1 MGGNAPS
8 AIAALLALSITSWAR
23 AGQVEPL
30 RPELMLTVR
39 TYDAFGVSADDLSDA
54 QTAVV
59 AVFREI
65 GIAIDWVNCYSGDRT
80 FPVSSP
86 RCTEL
91 LDPAEVI
98 LRITAAPRGQ
108 PSHPRSMGFTFV
120 NMDEEKRPGLATVL
134 ADRVLAVASSAA
146 TNTGSVLGL
155 VIAHELG
162 HVLLHTTAHAKS
174 GLMRSVWTH
183 SELRD
188 ARPSDRRFLRTD
200 VEKIRNRIG
209 SRIQPAD

>member
-1 MGGNAPS
+1 MGGNAPC
-8 AIAALLALSITSWAR
+8 AIAALLAMSITSSAR
-23 AGQVEPL
+23 AGRVEPL

-39 TYDAFGVSADDLSDA
+39 TYDAFGVSADDLSHA
-54 QTAVV
+54 QTA
-59 AVFREI
+59 AADVFREI
-65 GIAIDWVNCYSGDRT
+65 GIAIDWVNCYSGNRT
-80 FPVSSP
+80 FPGSSP
-86 RCTEL
+86 RCTER

-108 PSHPRSMGFTFV
+108 PKHPRSLGFALV
-120 NMDEEKRPGLATVL
+120 NRDEEKTPSLATVL
-134 ADRVLAVASSAA
+134 ADRALAVASSAA
-146 TNTGSVLGL
+146 TSTGGVLGL

-174 GLMRSVWTH
+174 GLMRAVWSH

-188 ARPSDRRFLRTD
+188 ARPGDRRFLRTD
-200 VEKIRNRIG
+200 VERMRSRIG